1 MSWIKVTGAILIL
14 MLLCL
19 PAYGQGVTKISKDE
33 LKGELGKPGLQI
45 LDVRTSSDW
54 ESSQW
59 KISGAVR
66 EDPSKIES
74 WIGKYPKDL
83 KIVLY
88 CA

>member
-1 MSWIKVTGAILIL
+1 MVKISVPGVILIL
-14 MLLCL
+14 MLLGL
-19 PAYGQGVTKISKDE
+19 SAYAQGVTTISKDE
-33 LKGELGKPGLQI
+33 LKRELGRPGLKI
-45 LDVRTSSDW
+45 LDVRTNSDW
-54 ESSQW
+54 EASQW
-59 KISGAVR
+59 KIAGAVR